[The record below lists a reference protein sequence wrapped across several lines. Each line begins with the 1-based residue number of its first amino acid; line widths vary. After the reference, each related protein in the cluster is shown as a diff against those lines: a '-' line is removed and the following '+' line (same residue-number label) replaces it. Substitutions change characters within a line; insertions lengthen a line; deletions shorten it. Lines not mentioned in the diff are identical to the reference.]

1 MLYENNY
8 STNVKERK
16 KENAKKL
23 RGVVILKYLDSQAC
37 TTSQSTILNENVLDL
52 IAKVTKLP
60 VIWES

>member
-1 MLYENNY
+1 M
-8 STNVKERK
+8 KERK